1 MTSPS
6 DEIFHHSDLM
16 MPTTLFGLEAGRPGD
31 FLKTLD
37 VGFDRSAKFGRRRQ
51 IRKRTRTLEPLFD
64 GVSGQHLFHRVVKPV
79 DDRLWRTGR
88 KHETIPTEVSNSRN
102 AALGECR
109 NIREPRPTIRRGNR
123 DEAQVA

>member
-16 MPTTLFGLEAGRPGD
+16 MPTTLFGLEPSRPGD
-31 FLKTLD
+31 VLKTLD

-88 KHETIPTEVSNSRN
+88 KHETVPAEVGDSRHP
-102 AALGECR
+102 ALGKRR
-109 NIREPRPTIRRGNR
+109 NGFKSRPTVRRGNR
-123 DEAQVA
+123 DQSQVA

>member
-1 MTSPS
+1 MKP
-6 DEIFHHSDLM
+6 HSDLI
-16 MPTTLFGLEAGRPGD
+16 MPMLTTLFGFEAGRSGD
-31 FLKTLD
+31 VLKALD
-37 VGFDRSAKFGRRRQ
+37 VGLDDFAKFGRRREV
-51 IRKRTRTLEPLFD
+51 RKRARTLEPLFD
-64 GVSGQHLFHRVVKPV
+64 GVSGQHLFHRPVKLV